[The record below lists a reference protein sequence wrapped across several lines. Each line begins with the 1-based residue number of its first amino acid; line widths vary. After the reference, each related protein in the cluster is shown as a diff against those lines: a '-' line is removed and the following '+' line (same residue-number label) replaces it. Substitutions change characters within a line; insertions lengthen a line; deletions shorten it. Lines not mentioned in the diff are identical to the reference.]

1 MSSIV
6 LVIATLEAAQS
17 GLYQQAVTA
26 YEAQPDT
33 RVEMHMLDRITEAGT
48 SLAPAS
54 YAAAHLLAPLQQI
67 ENASLIS
74 MLLTALK
81 PSAPIK
87 ITACASDVQVAAD
100 APAALARMRAEL
112 LIAGAVA
119 ANIDEAS
126 HTITASAPAGSAGA
140 DANGGASAAPLS
152 FSLASRK
159 LANGNGSASSST
171 ATAAAAPAAS
181 AALASSSSSSAAAAA
196 DPDAAAAAT
205 PASSTKA
212 RKALLWATHSA
223 DAPLV
228 DQRTL
233 LRPSDFITPEA
244 RKADCDV
251 PLPTEGSAKRRKKAC
266 KGCTCGLR
274 ELQEEED
281 RAAQAGRN
289 VVLLDTDDMD
299 LLPNGGALN
308 KSSTTESVVGADGVK
323 RSVKKVKVDTKGATS
338 SCGSCFLG
346 DAFRCSSC
354 PYLGMPA
361 FEPGQQVEI
370 PVSMMDDI

>member
-1 MSSIV
+1 MSSTV

-17 GLYQQAVTA
+17 GLYQQAVTS
-26 YEAQPDT
+26 YESQPDT

-48 SLAPAS
+48 ALEVAS
-54 YAAAHLLAPLQQI
+54 YSAAHLLAPLEQAQ
-67 ENASLIS
+67 NASLIT
-74 MLLTALK
+74 MLLSALK

-87 ITACASDVQVAAD
+87 ITACASSSEEDQFA
-100 APAALARMRAEL
+100 AALARTKAEL
-112 LIAGAVA
+112 LIGGAVA
-119 ANIDEAS
+119 VHVDDAS
-126 HTITASAPAGSAGA
+126 HTITASAPA
-140 DANGGASAAPLS
+140 ASAAPVSLS
-152 FSLASRK
+152 LGSRK
-159 LANGNGSASSST
+159 LGGAANGAAATNGSAT
-171 ATAAAAPAAS
+171 TTTT
-181 AALASSSSSSAAAAA
+181 SSSSNG
-196 DPDAAAAAT
+196 DA
-205 PASSTKA
+205 KA

-223 DAPLV
+223 TDAAPLV

-251 PLPTEGSAKRRKKAC
+251 PLPTKNGPKRRKKAC

-274 ELQEEED
+274 ELQDEED
-281 RAAQAGRN
+281 RVAQEGRD

-299 LLPNGGALN
+299 LPSTGGEGGGNGGLLS
-308 KSSTTESVVGADGVK
+308 KTTTEEMVVGRDGVA
-323 RSVKKVKVDTKGATS
+323 RSVKKVKVNTKGATS

>member
-1 MSSIV
+1 MASTV

-26 YEAQPDT
+26 YESQPDT

-54 YAAAHLLAPLQQI
+54 YSAAHLLAPTEQAL
-67 ENASLIS
+67 NASLIS
-74 MLLTALK
+74 TLLTALK
-81 PSAPIK
+81 PNAPIK
-87 ITACASDVQVAAD
+87 ITACSSTTSSSSSAPAASGDD
-100 APAALARMRAEL
+100 AALARIKAEL

-119 ANIDEAS
+119 ASVDVA
-126 HTITASAPAGSAGA
+126 TGTVVASAPSASSSV
-140 DANGGASAAPLS
+140 SAPVSL
-152 FSLASRK
+152 SLASRK
-159 LANGNGSASSST
+159 LAKGNGA
-171 ATAAAAPAAS
+171 AAAAAPLANGNGNATANGDAAS
-181 AALASSSSSSAAAAA
+181 AA
-196 DPDAAAAAT
+196 
-205 PASSTKA
+205 KA

-223 DAPLV
+223 DTTLV

-233 LRPSDFITPEA
+233 LRPSDYISPEA

-251 PLPTEGSAKRRKKAC
+251 PLPTDGAEGTNKRRKKAC

-274 ELQEEED
+274 EMQEEED
-281 RAAQAGRN
+281 RSTEAGRE
-289 VVLLDTDDMD
+289 VVLLDENDID
-299 LLPNGGALN
+299 LPNGGSLA
-308 KSSTTESVVGADGVK
+308 KTTETEMVVGRDGVA

-361 FEPGQQVEI
+361 FEPGQKVEI

>member
-1 MSSIV
+1 MSSTV

-17 GLYQQAVTA
+17 GIYQQAVTA
-26 YEAQPDT
+26 YESQPET

-54 YAAAHLLAPLQQI
+54 YSGAHLLAPTEQAQ
-67 ENASLIS
+67 NPGLIS
-74 MLLTALK
+74 MLLTALR
-81 PSAPIK
+81 PNSPIK
-87 ITACASDVQVAAD
+87 ITACSSNTSSGPATSTQSGDAAGS
-100 APAALARMRAEL
+100 ALARIKAEL

-119 ANIDEAS
+119 ASVDEAS
-126 HTITASAPAGSAGA
+126 GTIVASSPSASSSGSAPVSM
-140 DANGGASAAPLS
+140 
-152 FSLASRK
+152 SLASRK
-159 LANGNGSASSST
+159 LAKGNGSA
-171 ATAAAAPAAS
+171 AAASALPVNGNGHASANGDAAS
-181 AALASSSSSSAAAAA
+181 AA
-196 DPDAAAAAT
+196 
-205 PASSTKA
+205 KA

-223 DAPLV
+223 DTPLV

-233 LRPSDFITPEA
+233 LRPSDFISPEA

-251 PLPTEGSAKRRKKAC
+251 PLPTDGAEGTSKRRKKAC

-274 ELQEEED
+274 EMQDEED
-281 RAAQAGRN
+281 RATEAGRD
-289 VVLLDTDDMD
+289 VVLLDENDMD
-299 LLPNGGALN
+299 LPNGASLT
-308 KSSTTESVVGADGVK
+308 KTTETETVVGRDGVV

-361 FEPGQQVEI
+361 FQPGQKVEI

>member
-1 MSSIV
+1 MSSTV

-26 YEAQPDT
+26 YESQPDA

-48 SLAPAS
+48 ALTPAS
-54 YAAAHLLAPLQQI
+54 YAAAHLLVPLSAAQ
-67 ENASLIS
+67 NGSLLS
-74 MLLTALK
+74 LVLSALK
-81 PSAPIK
+81 PSSPIK
-87 ITACASDVQVAAD
+87 ITACAEVSAE
-100 APAALARMRAEL
+100 ALAHAKAEL

-119 ANIDEAS
+119 VAVDDAS
-126 HTITASAPAGSAGA
+126 NTIAATAPAAASASTSAPVSLSLGA
-140 DANGGASAAPLS
+140 
-152 FSLASRK
+152 RK
-159 LANGNGSASSST
+159 LAAANTNKNGTLNGSTDQTNGS
-171 ATAAAAPAAS
+171 AAPAADS
-181 AALASSSSSSAAAAA
+181 A
-196 DPDAAAAAT
+196 
-205 PASSTKA
+205 KA

-233 LRPSDFITPEA
+233 LRPSDFISPAA

-251 PLPTEGSAKRRKKAC
+251 PLPTDGSNAPNKRRKKAC

-274 ELQEEED
+274 ELEEEED
-281 RAAQAGRN
+281 KAAAAGRN

-299 LLPNGGALN
+299 LPNGAGLN
-308 KSSTTESVVGADGVK
+308 KTTSVEKVVGADGVT

-361 FEPGQQVEI
+361 FEPGQKVEI